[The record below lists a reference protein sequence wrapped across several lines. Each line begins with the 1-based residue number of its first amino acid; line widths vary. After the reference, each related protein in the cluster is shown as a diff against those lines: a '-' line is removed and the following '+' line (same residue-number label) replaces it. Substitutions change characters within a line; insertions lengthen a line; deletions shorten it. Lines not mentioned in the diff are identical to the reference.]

1 MTKNK
6 DTKQGSTERDE
17 TIDGEKST
25 AQDQTPGTGNGDNMT
40 EEEIPLTVE
49 FAQLQVKYEEL
60 NNSYLRLH
68 AEFDNFRKRTE
79 RQTRDLILRANEDLI
94 CELLPVLDNYC
105 LALDS
110 IESESVRKGMKMI
123 YDQLIR
129 VLESQGLAAIGS
141 VGCNFDPSLHEAVAH
156 AESAEHGDNIVV
168 EEIRRGYM
176 LGGKVIRPS
185 MVKVNIKKEE

>member
-1 MTKNK
+1 MALSEEQAFRETE
-6 DTKQGSTERDE
+6 KQHCEICE
-17 TIDGEKST
+17 EEEQI
-25 AQDQTPGTGNGDNMT
+25 T
-40 EEEIPLTVE
+40 EEQGEEKKQSSLDFEAKFLEQQEQLVEIE
-49 FAQLQVKYEEL
+49 ARYM
-60 NNSYLRLH
+60 RL
-68 AEFDNFRKRTE
+68 AADFDNFRKRTE